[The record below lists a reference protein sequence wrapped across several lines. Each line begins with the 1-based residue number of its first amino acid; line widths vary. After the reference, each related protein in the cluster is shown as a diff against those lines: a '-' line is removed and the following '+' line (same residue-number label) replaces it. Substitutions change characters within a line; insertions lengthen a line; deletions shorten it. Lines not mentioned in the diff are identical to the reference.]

1 MFFTIYAINTEL
13 TINYPFAY
21 VCFDQE
27 AWTRNQ
33 IRLSYKSPGYLLLLN
48 YILLYNNYFITAMCI
63 FASLYTV
70 CVLRFVYYGS
80 FSLTA
85 RDVTTFSLFS
95 LHMKTICTVCSGSSL
110 KGAFIIYSLVPKK
123 LGLKPK
129 QMWPNL
135 FFPSTEPSYKPSF
148 KIFIIRGFHLAVFE
162 QINSMFYH
170 FYCNFRRNIDLFCF
184 FVYVQ
189 NFVTQYYFHDKKN
202 VPNLLLPKS
211 CLTQSISLRYQLLT

>member
-1 MFFTIYAINTEL
+1 MHFRFIIYGLCT
-13 TINYPFAY
+13 
-21 VCFDQE
+21 
-27 AWTRNQ
+27 
-33 IRLSYKSPGYLLLLN
+33 
-48 YILLYNNYFITAMCI
+48 
-63 FASLYTV
+63 TV
-70 CVLRFVYYGS
+70 CVLWIIFTNGTWRYDVFSFFTSHENDLYG
-80 FSLTA
+80 
-85 RDVTTFSLFS
+85 LFRQFT
-95 LHMKTICTVCSGSSL
+95 KGSVHYL
-110 KGAFIIYSLVPKK
+110 QQGLVPKK

-189 NFVTQYYFHDKKN
+189 KFVTQYYFHDKKN
-202 VPNLLLPKS
+202 VPNLLLPKN